1 MDRRQFVTAS
11 AMLSLVNAKAMA
23 ATCNNGSLSRTAYDE
38 LLRSVRP
45 IAKSRHIRPE
55 AIELALTTLA
65 ELDLEQA
72 IRGAIL
78 KLIDVASRNDPLV
91 ADIGNFVNDFNGP
104 ESALSVL
111 RTQPAAFLGRP
122 PVLELSRRLVTVMRN
137 DANVF
142 LLAANKLGTVSYLEY
157 LPPNLPVSRELDGA
171 AEAEEVAECASL
183 ALRIIAD
190 ILVSIIAIIVATA
203 TFGAFNSN
211 VVASMV
217 IAQLLRGVSVSARAG
232 RNLADELDEVIGDA
246 KGRIEEGIQE
256 RTRIYLRHAV
266 GTATNCKSLLVRKE
280 RAACLEASLLLC
292 ANAY

>member
-23 ATCNNGSLSRTAYDE
+23 ATCNNDSLSRIAYDE

-45 IAKSRHIRPE
+45 IAKSRHIKPE
-55 AIELALTTLA
+55 AIEFALTTLA
-65 ELDLEQA
+65 ELDTEQA

-78 KLIDVASRNDPLV
+78 KLIDVASRSDPLV
-91 ADIGNFVNDFNGP
+91 ADIGNFVDDFNGP

-111 RTQPAAFLGRP
+111 RTQPAAFLDRP
-122 PVLELSRRLVTVMRN
+122 PVVELSRRLVTVMRN
-137 DANVF
+137 DANIF
-142 LLAANKLGTVSYLEY
+142 LLAANKLGTVSYLDY

-183 ALRIIAD
+183 ALRVIAD
-190 ILVSIIAIIVATA
+190 ILVSIMAIIIAIA

-211 VVASMV
+211 VMASMV

-246 KGRIEEGIQE
+246 KGKIDEGIQE
-256 RTRIYLRHAV
+256 RTRIYLGHAV
-266 GTATNCKSLLVRKE
+266 GTATNCKSLLVRKD